1 MSSSVAGTMFFV
13 AFFNGSVF
21 IIISASLFSINL
33 AEATDFLASPNTYL
47 PAISNDEPPRA
58 VNDVDH
64 NASFADSNASF
75 T

>member
-33 AEATDFLASPNTYL
+33 AEATDFLASPNT
-47 PAISNDEPPRA
+47 
-58 VNDVDH
+58 
-64 NASFADSNASF
+64 
-75 T
+75 